1 MDTETYTPTAGDIT
15 ERVVGVIADVL
26 ECDPGE
32 VDTSASLESLGMDS
46 LDAVQLVMELEDEFD
61 ISIEDEDAENIL
73 AVDDIVRYV
82 KKRSAEDNS

>member
-82 KKRSAEDNS
+82 KKALRRG

>member
-15 ERVVGVIADVL
+15 ERVVSVIADVL

-61 ISIEDEDAENIL
+61 ISIEDEDAEKIL
-73 AVDDIVRYV
+73 TIDDIVRYV
-82 KKRSAEDNS
+82 KKAL